1 MHNKQRIDTL
11 LIKSCSSYLD
21 FGLSVPSIQG
31 EMIKEEEKK
40 VDENEVVRLIKEQED
55 KNLEIS
61 ALKVELE
68 TTKRT
73 YEVQFSQMEE
83 EANSFKAA
91 LTRKVQEYEHQL
103 EELRNEVNVSYFAQ
117 TAIYWYNMRER
128 TRPRGFG

>member
-1 MHNKQRIDTL
+1 
-11 LIKSCSSYLD
+11 
-21 FGLSVPSIQG
+21 
-31 EMIKEEEKK
+31 
-40 VDENEVVRLIKEQED
+40 
-55 KNLEIS
+55 
-61 ALKVELE
+61 
-68 TTKRT
+68 
-73 YEVQFSQMEE
+73 MEE